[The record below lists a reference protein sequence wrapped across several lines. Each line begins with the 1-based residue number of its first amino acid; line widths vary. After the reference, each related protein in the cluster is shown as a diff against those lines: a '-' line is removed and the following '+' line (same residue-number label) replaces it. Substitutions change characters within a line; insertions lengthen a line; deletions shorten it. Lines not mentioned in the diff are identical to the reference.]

1 MKIKKT
7 QLTALFFSMFVFTLG
22 FGITVPIIPYFAKSL
37 GGTVVDVGLLMAV
50 FSAME
55 LVFAPL
61 WGKLSDQI
69 GRKPILI
76 VGLIGFG
83 ASFMIGGL
91 SSNLW
96 MLYLSQIMAGIL
108 VAGVYPAA
116 AAYIA
121 DYTLPEERGR
131 LMGMMGAASGLGV
144 IIGPGLGSIMAVWG
158 INIPFF
164 AASLVA
170 FITVIMG
177 SIWLS
182 ESKITKNYN
191 GGATK
196 TSFKDVL
203 RSSFKSYVGV
213 FFLLMIFVMLAL
225 SSIEGTF
232 GYFVMDKFNLSQ
244 IPSFMPILTTG
255 INFTGPNVVG
265 IVFTFFGIF
274 SVIAQALL
282 VGKSIKLWGEEKTI
296 VIGLLMFALGSI
308 LMVFSTDLVTLVSS
322 ASVIAVALGLI
333 MPSINTAVSN
343 RTSDENQGVVMGLLG
358 SFNSTGRVM
367 GPAVGGF
374 AYAASMALPYVGS
387 AVVAFLSAVVI
398 WIHIEKNK
406 IMHKTEKTAH
416 NA

>member
-22 FGITVPIIPYFAKSL
+22 FGITVPIIPYFAKNL
-37 GGTVVDVGLLMAV
+37 GGTVIDVGLLMAV

-76 VGLIGFG
+76 IGLIGFG
-83 ASFMIGGL
+83 VSFMIGGF
-91 SSNLW
+91 SSKLW

-116 AAYIA
+116 TAYIA

-170 FITVIMG
+170 FVTVIMG
-177 SIWLS
+177 SMWLS
-182 ESKITKNYN
+182 ESKITKNQDS
-191 GGATK
+191 AAK

-213 FFLLMIFVMLAL
+213 FFLLMMFVMLAI

-232 GYFVMDKFNLSQ
+232 GYFVMDKFSLSQ
-244 IPSFMPILTTG
+244 IPSFMPLLNVG
-255 INFTGPNVVG
+255 LNVTGPNVIG

-282 VGKSIKLWGEEKTI
+282 VGKFIKLWGEEKTI
-296 VIGLLMFALGSI
+296 VIGLLLLAFGSI
-308 LMVFSTDLVTLVSS
+308 FMVFSTDLISLIFS
-322 ASVIAVALGLI
+322 ASVIAIALGLI

-358 SFNSTGRVM
+358 SFNSIGRVM

-374 AYAASMALPYVGS
+374 AYAVSMLLPYIGS
-387 AVVAFLSAVVI
+387 AVIALLSGGGMLV
-398 WIHIEKNK
+398 HIEKSK
-406 IMHKTEKTAH
+406 IAHKIEKTALH
-416 NA
+416 P